1 MTYQIAKDLS
11 IRIIKE
17 EIFILKRSTSSIHSF
32 NKTGTMIWNLL
43 QEKKS
48 YSEITQLLLVK
59 FEIAGE
65 IIENDLSEFLFS
77 LSENQL
83 IIMTA

>member
-1 MTYQIAKDLS
+1 
-11 IRIIKE
+11 
-17 EIFILKRSTSSIHSF
+17 
-32 NKTGTMIWNLL
+32 MIWNLL